1 MNDSPQLDVVLKP
14 VKKSRILIY
23 PKCKRCAQ
31 KCKCKGLGEL
41 IYCPKFEGKKHE

>member
-1 MNDSPQLDVVLKP
+1 MNDSQLLDDISNLI
-14 VKKSRILIY
+14 KKSRILIY

-41 IYCPKFEGKKHE
+41 IYCPKFEGRK